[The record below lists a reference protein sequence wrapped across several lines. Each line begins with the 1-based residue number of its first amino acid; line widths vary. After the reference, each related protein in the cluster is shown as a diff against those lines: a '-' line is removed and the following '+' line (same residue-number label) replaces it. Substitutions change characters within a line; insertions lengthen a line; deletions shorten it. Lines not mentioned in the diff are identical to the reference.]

1 MYHYIYDVFI
11 SERNFRRQLAAIE
24 QKLTEMGIVG
34 ERERV
39 TPIRTVDELMKLGL
53 NRRSK
58 TIVIF
63 GNDYTFT
70 KALNAGL
77 AVGMNPDEVV
87 LAVIPFGE
95 PNRIAALLGLRGE
108 AASVQELAARKI
120 ETIDIGRVNKRFFI
134 TAVEIGFEAEHKT
147 RKEQVQEKVSLFTAQ
162 HRIKKYKPQ
171 EIKILIDDQFLVTS
185 PLFNITIVNLAD
197 KLHGPASAN
206 PQDQKLRVT
215 VVPYTDEL
223 MSKAGLV
230 ARRQYEKLPNAS
242 FFLARNVKI
251 AGPKT
256 VKIATDGV
264 LYDMLPLEIEVIPQA
279 VKVIVGKG
287 RAF

>member
-1 MYHYIYDVFI
+1 MYHYIYDAFI
-11 SERNFRRQLAAIE
+11 GERRWRRQLAAIE
-24 QKLTEMGIVG
+24 QKLTELGIVG

-39 TPIRTVDELMKLGL
+39 TPIRTVEELMKLGL
-53 NRRSK
+53 SRHSK

-77 AVGMNPDEVV
+77 AAGMDPEEVV
-87 LAVIPFGE
+87 LAVIPFGA
-95 PNRIAALLGLRGE
+95 PNQIAALLGLRGE

-120 ETIDIGRVNKRFFI
+120 AMIDIGRVNKRFFI
-134 TAVEIGFEAEHKT
+134 TAVDVGFEAEHKT
-147 RKEQVQEKVSLFTAQ
+147 RKEQIQENISIFTAQ
-162 HRIKKYKPQ
+162 HRMKKYKPQ
-171 EIKILIDDQFLVTS
+171 EVKVLIDDQFLITS
-185 PLFNITIVNLAD
+185 PLFNLSVVNLTD
-197 KLHGPASAN
+197 QLQSRSPVHS
-206 PQDQKLRVT
+206 QDQKLRVT

-223 MSKAGLV
+223 MNKAGLV
-230 ARRQYEKLPNAS
+230 ARRRYEKLPNAS

-256 VKIATDGV
+256 IKIATDGV
-264 LYDMLPLEIEVIPQA
+264 LYDMLPLEIEAIPQA

>member
-1 MYHYIYDVFI
+1 MYHYIYDAFI
-11 SERNFRRQLAAIE
+11 GERRWQRQLAAIE
-24 QKLTEMGIVG
+24 HKLTELGIVG

-39 TPIRTVDELMKLGL
+39 TPIRTVEELMKLGL
-53 NRRSK
+53 GRHAK
-58 TIVIF
+58 TIVVF

-77 AVGMNPDEVV
+77 AAGMNPEEVV

-95 PNRIAALLGLRGE
+95 PNRIALLLGLRDE
-108 AASVQELAARKI
+108 PAAVQELAARKI
-120 ETIDIGRVNKRFFI
+120 ATIDIGRVNKRFFI

-171 EIKILIDDQFLVTS
+171 EVKVLIDDQFLITS
-185 PLFNITIVNLAD
+185 PLFNLTVVNLAE
-197 KLHGPASAN
+197 KLQGPARAN

-223 MSKAGLV
+223 MGKAGLV

-279 VKVIVGKG
+279 VRVIVGKG

>member
-1 MYHYIYDVFI
+1 MYHYIYDSFI
-11 SERNFRRQLAAIE
+11 GERRWRRQLAAIE
-24 QKLTEMGIVG
+24 HKLTEMGIVG

-39 TPIRTVDELMKLGL
+39 TPIRTVEELMKLGL
-53 NRRSK
+53 NRHAK
-58 TIVIF
+58 TIVVF

-70 KALNAGL
+70 RALNAGL
-77 AVGMNPDEVV
+77 AAGMNPDEVV

-95 PNRIAALLGLRGE
+95 PNRIAALLGLRDE
-108 AASVQELAARKI
+108 PASVQELAARKI
-120 ETIDIGRVNKRFFI
+120 ALLDIGRANQRFFI
-134 TAVEIGFEAEHKT
+134 TAVEVGFEAEHKT
-147 RKEQVQEKVSLFTAQ
+147 RKEQVQEKISLFTAQ

-171 EIKILIDDQFLVTS
+171 EVKVLIDDQFLITS
-185 PLFNITIVNLAD
+185 PLFNLSVINLAET
-197 KLHGPASAN
+197 PAGRSPAN
-206 PQDQKLRVT
+206 PQDQRLRVT
-215 VVPYTDEL
+215 VVPYTEEL
-223 MSKAGLV
+223 LGKAGLV

>member
-1 MYHYIYDVFI
+1 MYHYIYDSFI
-11 SERNFRRQLAAIE
+11 GERRFRRQLAAIE
-24 QKLTEMGIVG
+24 HKLTEMGIVG

-39 TPIRTVDELMKLGL
+39 TPIRTVEELMKLGL
-53 NRRSK
+53 SRRSK

-77 AVGMNPDEVV
+77 MAGMNPDEVV
-87 LAVIPFGE
+87 LSIIPFGE

-134 TAVEIGFEAEHKT
+134 TATDIGFEAEYKT
-147 RKEQVQEKVSLFTAQ
+147 RREEVQEKTSLFTAQ
-162 HRIKKYKPQ
+162 HRMKKFKPQ
-171 EIKILIDDQFLVTS
+171 EVKVLIDDQFLITG
-185 PLFNITIVNLAD
+185 PLFNLSVVNLAD
-197 KLHGPASAN
+197 KIPGRPSVN
-206 PQDQKLRVT
+206 PQDRKLRVT
-215 VVPYTDEL
+215 MVPYTEEL
-223 MSKAGLV
+223 LAKAGLV

-242 FFLARNVKI
+242 FFLAKNVKI

-264 LYDMLPLEIEVIPQA
+264 LYDMLPLEIEVIPRA
-279 VKVIVGKG
+279 VKAIVGKG

>member
-1 MYHYIYDVFI
+1 MYHYIYDAFI
-11 SERNFRRQLAAIE
+11 SERPFRRQLSAIE
-24 QKLTEMGIVG
+24 QKLTELGIVG

-39 TPIRTVDELMKLGL
+39 TPIRTVEELMKLGL

-70 KALNAGL
+70 KALNSGL
-77 AVGMNPDEVV
+77 AAGMNPDEVV

-108 AASVQELAARKI
+108 AASVQELAARKTA
-120 ETIDIGRVNKRFFI
+120 TIDIGRVNKRFFI
-134 TAVEIGFEAEHKT
+134 TTVEVGFEAEHKT
-147 RKEQVQEKVSLFTAQ
+147 RKEQVQEKLSLFTAQ

-171 EIKILIDDQFLVTS
+171 EVKVLIDDQFLITS
-185 PLFNITIVNLAD
+185 PLFNLSVVNLAD
-197 KLHGPASAN
+197 RPQRRLLAS

-215 VVPYTDEL
+215 AVPYTEEL
-223 MSKAGLV
+223 MGKPGLV

-251 AGPKT
+251 AGSKT

>member
-1 MYHYIYDVFI
+1 MYHYIYDTFI
-11 SERNFRRQLAAIE
+11 SERRWQRQLAAIE
-24 QKLTEMGIVG
+24 HKLTEMGIVG

-39 TPIRTVDELMKLGL
+39 TPIRTVEELMKLGL
-53 NRRSK
+53 NRHAK

-70 KALNAGL
+70 KALNAGFT
-77 AVGMNPDEVV
+77 AGMNPDEVV
-87 LAVIPFGE
+87 LAAIPFGE
-95 PNRIAALLGLRGE
+95 PNRIATLLGLHAE

-120 ETIDIGRVNKRFFI
+120 ATIDIGRVNKRFFI
-134 TAVEIGFEAEHKT
+134 TAVEVGFEAEHKT
-147 RKEQVQEKVSLFTAQ
+147 RKEQVQEKISLFTAQ
-162 HRIKKYKPQ
+162 HRMKKYKPQ
-171 EIKILIDDQFLVTS
+171 EVKVLIDNQFLITS
-185 PLFNITIVNLAD
+185 PLFNLSVVNLTATPQRRP
-197 KLHGPASAN
+197 LAN
-206 PQDQKLRVT
+206 PQDQKLRVL

-223 MSKAGLV
+223 MGKAGLV

>member
-1 MYHYIYDVFI
+1 MYHYIYDAFI
-11 SERNFRRQLAAIE
+11 SERPFRRQLAAIE

-39 TPIRTVDELMKLGL
+39 TPIRTVEELMKLGL

-70 KALNAGL
+70 KALNSGL
-77 AVGMNPDEVV
+77 AAGMNPDEVV

-95 PNRIAALLGLRGE
+95 PNRIAALLGLCGE
-108 AASVQELAARKI
+108 AASVQELAARKTA
-120 ETIDIGRVNKRFFI
+120 TIDIGRVNKRFFI
-134 TAVEIGFEAEHKT
+134 TTVEVGFEAEHKT
-147 RKEQVQEKVSLFTAQ
+147 RKEQVQEKLSLFTAQ
-162 HRIKKYKPQ
+162 HRLKKYKPQ
-171 EIKILIDDQFLVTS
+171 EVKVLIDDQFLITS
-185 PLFNITIVNLAD
+185 PLFNLSVVNLAD
-197 KLHGPASAN
+197 RPQRRPLAS

-215 VVPYTDEL
+215 VVPYTEEL
-223 MSKAGLV
+223 LSKPGLV

-242 FFLARNVKI
+242 FFLAQNVKI